1 MILDSLLVAVG
12 GLALLLCLQ
21 ILLMKDL
28 GDFLATCLTATAL
41 GFLAYQLS
49 FA

>member
-12 GLALLLCLQ
+12 GLSFLLCLQ

-28 GDFLATCLTATAL
+28 GDFLSTCLTAMTL

-49 FA
+49 L